1 MYVPERVLSNQD
13 LEQMV
18 DTSDDWIVTR
28 TGIRE
33 RRIVAEG
40 EATVSMSLAASRQA
54 LERARLRPADLE
66 LIIVATST
74 PDYLCPS
81 AASILQHRLGA
92 KKAAAFDLVAGCSG
106 FVYALVT
113 ANQFI
118 RSGLYERVLVVGA
131 ETLSMGVDWTDRNT
145 CILFGDGAGA
155 VVMQASSSPTGIL
168 ASELGSRG
176 SDWDALMYP
185 GGGSAKPFSQQV
197 LDSRENYLR
206 MDGRRVFK
214 FATRIMSESVRRVV
228 IESGVPWD
236 DIKLVI
242 PHQANARI
250 IDVAVR
256 RMRLDPDK
264 VVVNLDRYGNTS
276 AASVALALYEAVEE
290 GRLQPGDHV
299 VLVGFGAGLTWASAV
314 LHWQPS
320 DPEGLPVLN
329 WPMRE
334 RLAQQLARVRTA
346 AWNARVALSTRAGE
360 ATMAALLP
368 LYTWAGRRRRSGKR
382 RRKA

>member
-1 MYVPERVLSNQD
+1 VAEQYARITGWGMYVPERILTNHD

-18 DTSDDWIVTR
+18 DTSDEWIVAR

-54 LERARLRPADLE
+54 LQRAGVFPADLD
-66 LIIVATST
+66 LIIIATST

-81 AASILQHRLGA
+81 ASSILQHRLGA

-106 FVYALVT
+106 FVYGLVT
-113 ANQFI
+113 ASQFI
-118 RSGLYERVLVVGA
+118 QTGLYERVLVVGA
-131 ETLSMGVDWTDRNT
+131 ETLSSMGVDWTDRNT

-155 VVMQASSSPTGIL
+155 VVMQASDSPTGIL
-168 ASELGSRG
+168 AAELGSKG
-176 SDWDALMYP
+176 SDWDALMCP
-185 GGGSAKPFSQQV
+185 GGGSANPFSQEV
-197 LDSRENYLR
+197 LDRRENYLR

-228 IESGVPWD
+228 SQSGVPWD

-250 IDVAVR
+250 IDLAVR
-256 RMRLDPDK
+256 RM
-264 VVVNLDRYGNTS
+264 
-276 AASVALALYEAVEE
+276 ALNEAVEE

-299 VLVGFGAGLTWASAV
+299 VLAGFGAGLTWATAV
-314 LHWQPS
+314 VHWEPVET
-320 DPEGLPVLN
+320 EGIPVLN
-329 WPMRE
+329 WPVRE
-334 RLAQQLARVRTA
+334 RLAQQVARVRTA
-346 AWNARVALSTRAGE
+346 AWNARVALTTRAGE
-360 ATMAALLP
+360 AAMALLLP
-368 LYTWAGRRRRSGKR
+368 LYTWTGRRKKKADRRTISR
-382 RRKA
+382 WIRWIR